1 MMAGLNDD
9 FEELRELLFR
19 ARERYKSARATV
31 LDTVYADVAEKA
43 NRSYVD
49 WRFAQMG
56 GFGMEREGGGEWRR
70 RPREDFYRAYEHSE
84 RAGRLRHER
93 PDHWR
98 EEWHTP
104 DGSMLRCVVFGGAR
118 GPRWV
123 YEPPGTAVY
132 HPPGVEEWSRQD
144 PYTALS
150 FMLDPSEDLSSH
162 TPLSMTR
169 LFTKRV
175 IPNPDVYFQA

>member
-150 FMLDPSEDLSSH
+150 FMLNPSEDLSSH
-162 TPLSMTR
+162 SGGH
-169 LFTKRV
+169 
-175 IPNPDVYFQA
+175 NH